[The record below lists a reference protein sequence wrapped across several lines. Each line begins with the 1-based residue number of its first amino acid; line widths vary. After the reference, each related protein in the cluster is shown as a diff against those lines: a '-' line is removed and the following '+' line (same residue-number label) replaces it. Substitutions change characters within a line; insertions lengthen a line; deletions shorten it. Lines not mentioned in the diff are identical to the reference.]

1 MHTEAPSERALR
13 TPRAAAIA
21 GLLFSVLVLAI
32 FVLLRLSIPADPLEA
47 GVWLT
52 EHVGRVRGALY
63 LVPFAGIAFLWFIG
77 VLRSRLGDQEDRF
90 FATVFLGSGLL
101 FLALLFMLAAIA
113 EGLMAAFAESATPAT
128 DSQAFQF
135 ARAAAYSIVNVYM
148 IKMAAVFMFTAST
161 LIICTDIAPRWI
173 ALLGY
178 GLALVLLVGSSL
190 VSWSFVVFP
199 LWVMLVSASILRD
212 DFGRM
217 PRSVRARS
225 LRAPRRRA
233 GARMRG

>member
-1 MHTEAPSERALR
+1 MHTEAPTERALR

-21 GLLFSVLVLAI
+21 GLLFSVLVLII
-32 FVLLRLSIPADPLEA
+32 FVLMRLSIPAEPHET
-47 GVWLT
+47 GSWLMG
-52 EHVGRVRGALY
+52 HADRVRGALY
-63 LVPFAGIAFLWFIG
+63 LVPFAGIAFLWFIA
-77 VLRSRLGDQEDRF
+77 VLRDRLGEQEDRF

-101 FLALLFMLAAIA
+101 FLAMLFMLAAVA
-113 EGLMAAFAESATPAT
+113 EGLIAAFAAPTRSAVEPA
-128 DSQAFQF
+128 AFQF
-135 ARAAAYSIVNVYM
+135 ARAAAFSIVNVYM

-212 DFGRM
+212 DLGRM
-217 PRSVRARS
+217 PRGVHGRS
-225 LRAPRRRA
+225 LRATRRRA
-233 GARMRG
+233 GMRG